1 MQTSE
6 RQLEAAERSISLLTD
21 TRVAQIRGAL
31 CLKGDEHCNDCGDR
45 IDVRRRLALPSAQR
59 CIECQTKFEEG
70 VGRGS

>member
-6 RQLEAAERSISLLTD
+6 RQLEAAERNILLLTD

-31 CLKGDEHCNDCGDR
+31 CLKGDEHCIACGHR